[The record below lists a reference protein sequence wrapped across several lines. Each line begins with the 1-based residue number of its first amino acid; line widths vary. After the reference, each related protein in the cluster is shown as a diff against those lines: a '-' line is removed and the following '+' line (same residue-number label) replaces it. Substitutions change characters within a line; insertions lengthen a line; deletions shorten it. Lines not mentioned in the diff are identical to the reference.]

1 MIVLLT
7 VMGIAGMML
16 MTPFL
21 SKFDGF
27 ETKIKKTAKEK
38 KKATQKYQEIRR
50 K

>member
-27 ETKIKKTAKEK
+27 ETKIKKTAKE
-38 KKATQKYQEIRR
+38 RR
-50 K
+50 SEKC